1 MTDHVNPK
9 IRKQAKR
16 LNQLLPLMHNFDM
29 PTKITADSLHEAL
42 KHYETNV
49 MEVMGDLVWFQKMD
63 TQTFTAV
70 FEQWR
75 VEVVQSL
82 REALQRAG

>member
-1 MTDHVNPK
+1 MTYNVNPK
-9 IRKQAKR
+9 IREQAKR

-42 KHYETNV
+42 KHYEIGV
-49 MEVMGDLVWFQKMD
+49 REVMGDLVWFQKMD

-82 REALQRAG
+82 REALQRAV

>member
-1 MTDHVNPK
+1 MTDNENPK
-9 IRKQAKR
+9 IREQAKR

-29 PTKITADSLHEAL
+29 PTTITADSLHKAL
-42 KHYETNV
+42 KHYDTNV

>member
-1 MTDHVNPK
+1 MTDHVDPK
-9 IRKQAKR
+9 IRAQAKR

-42 KHYETNV
+42 IHYEIGV
-49 MEVMGDLVWFQKMD
+49 KEVMGDLFWFQRMD

-70 FEQWR
+70 FDQWR